1 MKACTS
7 SGGTRVSSLSLPL
20 PLHLTLALMLNILT
34 LLTLKMLLLQWK
46 THKHTCPDQLPLP
59 TWMAT
64 AHSNSTKRANL
75 VHQAQPADHVKL
87 DTRPAAANKW
97 TKGIA
102 PSTAPSTQYPTRPGN
117 TASPFKP
124 STLANAYPSTAG
136 IYDSPWQF
144 TCPNPPCTGQ
154 GPQAPAPGHRPGQGL
169 HWNWHT
175 KWQDCP
181 MMAAFF
187 TNKNG
192 PGSIDTMVSKHSSSA
207 PASRKRSASAAP
219 PPPAQHQ

>member
-1 MKACTS
+1 MIHLPLAQTMKACTS

-20 PLHLTLALMLNILT
+20 PMHLTLALMLNILT
-34 LLTLKMLLLQWK
+34 LLTLKTLLLQWK
-46 THKHTCPDQLPLP
+46 PFLCPDQLPLP

-64 AHSNSTKRANL
+64 THSNSTKRASL
-75 VHQAQPADHVKL
+75 VHQAHPADHVKP

-124 STLANAYPSTAG
+124 STLADAYPSTAG

-144 TCPNPPCTGQ
+144 TRPNPPCTGQ
-154 GPQAPAPGHRPGQGL
+154 GPLVPAPGHLPGQGL
-169 HWNWHT
+169 HWNWPY
-175 KWQDCP
+175 QVAGLP
-181 MMAAFF
+181 
-187 TNKNG
+187 
-192 PGSIDTMVSKHSSSA
+192 
-207 PASRKRSASAAP
+207 
-219 PPPAQHQ
+219 